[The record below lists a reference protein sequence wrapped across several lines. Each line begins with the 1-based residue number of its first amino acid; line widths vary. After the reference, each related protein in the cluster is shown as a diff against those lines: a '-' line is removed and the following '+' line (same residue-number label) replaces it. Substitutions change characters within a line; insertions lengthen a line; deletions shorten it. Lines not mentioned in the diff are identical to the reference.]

1 MGGWVAMQNPDISVH
16 KPCLARAAVTS
27 SAKVANCG
35 DSNMLRLPED
45 DRWLCRRGF
54 GDTEP
59 DMPGDWTTISAPW
72 STRAFAWSRNVN
84 LWLSI

>member
-59 DMPGDWTTISAPW
+59 DKPGD
-72 STRAFAWSRNVN
+72 
-84 LWLSI
+84 